1 MIGGEEKGEGNKE
14 EGGGGGGPGGGIVGR
29 ENTISSHRKIWI

>member
-14 EGGGGGGPGGGIVGR
+14 EGGGGGGRGGGIVGR
-29 ENTISSHRKIWI
+29 ENTISRHRKIWI